1 MTESIL
7 ILTNCRDNHEA
18 DFIMEAL
25 FAEKL
30 VACVQTNKIHSHYFY
45 NDKIMHDTEIRLL
58 IKTRKELFV
67 ECEQL
72 IRNMHSYELPEIVE
86 IPITDGSQQFFD
98 WIDYATK
105 DIVK

>member
-1 MTESIL
+1 MNTESIL

-18 DFIMEAL
+18 DFLIESL

-30 VACVQTNKIHSHYFY
+30 VACVQTNKIHSHFY
-45 NDKIMHDTEIRLL
+45 WKDSIRHDTEVRLL
-58 IKTRKELFV
+58 IKTKKVLFK

-72 IRNMHSYELPEIVE
+72 IKNMHSYDLPEIVE

-105 DIVK
+105 